1 MKHLLFNI
9 IVAGCALFLC
19 ACQYSDKTDK
29 TETAF
34 FHNFNLGAT
43 VEQMNVP
50 QLQPHIGGGGYVASI
65 GETAE
70 RRRNIYLEYLLDEQS
85 GEQFDES
92 IFLNK
97 LKAKVAEQI
106 SNADVRTIGTG
117 GINDGFYFSYS
128 TDETRGSVDVIGA
141 KVEKNRYK
149 LWCTVLEIAGI
160 ESDK

>member
-1 MKHLLFNI
+1 MKYFLFNI
-9 IVAGCALFLC
+9 IIAGCALLLC
-19 ACQYSDKTDK
+19 ACQYSGKTDK

-34 FHNFNLGAT
+34 FRNFNLGAT
-43 VEQMNVP
+43 VEQMNVA
-50 QLQPHIGGGGYVASI
+50 QLQPHIGDDILVASI

-70 RRRNIYLEYLLDEQS
+70 RRRSIYLEYLLDEQD

-92 IFLNK
+92 IFLNE

-106 SNADVRTIGTG
+106 SDADVRASGTG
-117 GINDGFYFSYS
+117 TINDGFYFNYS
-128 TDETRGSVDVIGA
+128 TDKTRGSVDVIGA

>member
-50 QLQPHIGGGGYVASI
+50 QLQPHIGGSGFVASI
-65 GETAE
+65 GKTAE
-70 RRRNIYLEYLLDEQS
+70 RRRNIYFEYLLDEQS

-92 IFLNK
+92 IFLNE

-106 SNADVRTIGTG
+106 SAADVRASGTG
-117 GINDGFYFSYS
+117 TINDGFYIDYS

-160 ESDK
+160 EGDK